1 MRREKIPRRMAG
13 LIACGE
19 RKSRQSAAKVSQIQG
34 IQHICSRPGL
44 FWNGAGRPVKPT
56 GSHTVVPPTSD
67 WAKGKMAED
76 TLTTSGIGRH
86 GATRLPSV
94 DVDSFNIELKDD
106 DGFLGDRASKGAFRK
121 ILDTLRKPLKKNGE
135 DPLGSKSAEAIGKS
149 GLDEALVGDDIGAA
163 ALVHG
168 AIEEFAQE
176 LAYVTRR
183 FLKTKGWADTE
194 RIVVGGGFRESRV
207 GELAI
212 ARTDI
217 ILKAEDFKVEMVPI
231 RFDPDDAGLIG
242 CLHLAPSWIFEAHDS
257 ILAVDIG
264 GTNIRCGVVETRWK
278 KAPDLSKASVWKSEL
293 WRHADDE
300 PTREGT
306 VKRLVKMLKEL
317 IAAADT
323 EGLKLAPFIGIAC
336 PGVINED
343 GSIEKG
349 AQNLPGNWESSKF
362 NLPTSLVEA
371 IPEIGDHDTA
381 VLMHNDGVA
390 QGLSEVPF
398 MQDVER
404 WGVLTIGTGLGNARF
419 TNRRKD
425 KGKSGNDDKDKDEKK
440 DKKSKD

>member
-1 MRREKIPRRMAG
+1 
-13 LIACGE
+13 
-19 RKSRQSAAKVSQIQG
+19 
-34 IQHICSRPGL
+34 
-44 FWNGAGRPVKPT
+44 
-56 GSHTVVPPTSD
+56 
-67 WAKGKMAED
+67 MAED
-76 TLTTSGIGRH
+76 IVTTTGIARH

-135 DPLGSKSAEAIGKS
+135 DPLGSKATDAIPKTT
-149 GLDEALVGDDIGAA
+149 LDEALVGSDIHAA

-168 AIEEFAQE
+168 AIEEFAGE
-176 LAYVTRR
+176 LAYVTQR
-183 FLKTKGWADTE
+183 FLKTKAWADTE

-217 ILKAEDFKVEMVPI
+217 ILKAAGSEVDRVPI
-231 RFDPDDAGLIG
+231 RFPPDEAGLLG
-242 CLHLAPSWIFEAHDS
+242 CLHLAPSWILEAHDS

-278 KAPDLSKASVWKSEL
+278 KAPDLSKAAVWKSEL

-300 PTREGT
+300 PTREGA
-306 VKRLVKMLKEL
+306 VKRLVKMLKGL
-317 IAAADT
+317 ITEAEA
-323 EGLKLAPFIGIAC
+323 EGLKLGPFGGISC
-336 PGVINED
+336 PRVINED

-362 NLPTSLVEA
+362 NLPASLVEG
-371 IPEIGDHDTA
+371 IPQIGDHDTA

-398 MQDVER
+398 MQDVEH

-419 TNRRKD
+419 TNRNKE
-425 KGKSGNDDKDKDEKK
+425 KNGKKTKDKDDKK

>member
-1 MRREKIPRRMAG
+1 
-13 LIACGE
+13 
-19 RKSRQSAAKVSQIQG
+19 
-34 IQHICSRPGL
+34 
-44 FWNGAGRPVKPT
+44 
-56 GSHTVVPPTSD
+56 
-67 WAKGKMAED
+67 MAED
-76 TLTTSGIGRH
+76 VITTTGIARH

-121 ILDTLRKPLKKNGE
+121 ILDSLRKPLKKNGD
-135 DPLGSKSAEAIGKS
+135 DPLGEKSAEAIGKS
-149 GLDEALVGDDIGAA
+149 VLDEVLVGDDIRAA

-168 AIEEFAQE
+168 AIEEFAHE
-176 LAYVTRR
+176 LAYVTQR
-183 FLKTKGWADTE
+183 FLKTKAWADTE

-217 ILKAEDFKVEMVPI
+217 ILKNADFKVDLVPI
-231 RFDPDDAGLIG
+231 RHHPDDAGLIG

-278 KAPDLSKASVWKSEL
+278 KASDLSKAEVWKSEL
-293 WRHADDE
+293 WRHANDE
-300 PTREGT
+300 PTREGA
-306 VKRLVKMLKEL
+306 VKRLVKMLKGL
-317 IAAADT
+317 IEEADS

-336 PGVINED
+336 PGVINAD

-362 NLPTSLVEA
+362 NLPASLVEA
-371 IPEIGDHDTA
+371 IPQIGDHDTA
-381 VLMHNDGVA
+381 VVMHNDGVA

-419 TNRRKD
+419 TNRRN
-425 KGKSGNDDKDKDEKK
+425 GKDKDKDDKNEKRDK
-440 DKKSKD
+440 DKKGGD

>member
-1 MRREKIPRRMAG
+1 MTQDVVTTTG
-13 LIACGE
+13 IA
-19 RKSRQSAAKVSQIQG
+19 Q
-34 IQHICSRPGL
+34 
-44 FWNGAGRPVKPT
+44 
-56 GSHTVVPPTSD
+56 
-67 WAKGKMAED
+67 
-76 TLTTSGIGRH
+76 H

-94 DVDSFNIELKDD
+94 DMDSFNIELKDD

-121 ILDTLRKPLKKNGE
+121 ILDSLRKPLKKNGE
-135 DPLGSKSAEAIGKS
+135 DPLGSKSTEAIAKS
-149 GLDEALVGDDIGAA
+149 TLDEALVGDDVGAA

-183 FLKTKGWADTE
+183 FLKTKAWADTE
-194 RIVVGGGFRESRV
+194 RIVVGGGLRGSRV

-217 ILKAEDFKVEMVPI
+217 ILKAEDFKVDMVPI
-231 RFDPDDAGLIG
+231 RFHPDDAGLIG

-257 ILAVDIG
+257 ILAIDIG

-278 KAPDLSKASVWKSEL
+278 KAPDLSKASVWMSEL

-300 PTREGT
+300 PTREGA
-306 VKRLVKMLKEL
+306 VKRLVKMLKGL
-317 IAAADT
+317 IAEADT
-323 EGLKLAPFIGIAC
+323 EGLGLAPFIGIAC

-362 NLPTSLVEA
+362 NLPASLVEA
-371 IPEIGDHDTA
+371 IPQIGDHDTA
-381 VLMHNDGVA
+381 VLMHNDGVV
-390 QGLSEVPF
+390 QGLSQVPF
-398 MQDVER
+398 MQDVSH

-419 TNRRKD
+419 TNRKKKN
-425 KGKSGNDDKDKDEKK
+425 KGKDKDKDDDNDKGEKK
-440 DKKSKD
+440 MKMSKV

>member
-1 MRREKIPRRMAG
+1 
-13 LIACGE
+13 
-19 RKSRQSAAKVSQIQG
+19 
-34 IQHICSRPGL
+34 
-44 FWNGAGRPVKPT
+44 
-56 GSHTVVPPTSD
+56 
-67 WAKGKMAED
+67 MAENII
-76 TLTTSGIGRH
+76 TTTGIARH

-121 ILDTLRKPLKKNGE
+121 MLDSLRKPLKKKNGD
-135 DPLGSKSAEAIGKS
+135 DPLGSKPAGDISKTA
-149 GLDEALVGDDIGAA
+149 LDEALVGDDIPAA

-168 AIEEFAQE
+168 AIEEFAHE
-176 LAYVTRR
+176 LAYVTQR
-183 FLKTKGWADTE
+183 FLKTKAWADTE

-217 ILKAEDFKVEMVPI
+217 ILKNADFKVDLVPI

-278 KAPDLSKASVWKSEL
+278 KASDLSKAEVWKSEL
-293 WRHADDE
+293 WRHANDE

-306 VKRLVKMLKEL
+306 VKKLVKMLKHL
-317 IAAADT
+317 IDAAEE
-323 EGLKLAPFIGIAC
+323 EGFKLAPFIGIAC

-349 AQNLPGNWESSKF
+349 AQNLPGNWESSKI
-362 NLPTSLVEA
+362 NLPASLVEA
-371 IPEIGDHDTA
+371 IPH
-381 VLMHNDGVA
+381 
-390 QGLSEVPF
+390 
-398 MQDVER
+398 
-404 WGVLTIGTGLGNARF
+404 
-419 TNRRKD
+419 
-425 KGKSGNDDKDKDEKK
+425 
-440 DKKSKD
+440 

>member
-1 MRREKIPRRMAG
+1 M
-13 LIACGE
+13 
-19 RKSRQSAAKVSQIQG
+19 
-34 IQHICSRPGL
+34 
-44 FWNGAGRPVKPT
+44 
-56 GSHTVVPPTSD
+56 GSLAVVPRSL
-67 WAKGKMAED
+67 GHGQGRMAED

-94 DVDSFNIELKDD
+94 DVDSYNIELKDA

-121 ILDTLRKPLKKNGE
+121 ILDSLRKPLKKNGE
-135 DPLGSKSAEAIGKS
+135 DPLGSKSAEAIGK
-149 GLDEALVGDDIGAA
+149 GALDEALVGDDVGAA

-183 FLKTKGWADTE
+183 FLKTKAWADTE
-194 RIVVGGGFRESRV
+194 RIVVGGGFRQSRV

-217 ILKAEDFKVEMVPI
+217 ILKAEDFAVDLIPI
-231 RFDPDDAGLIG
+231 RYHPDEAGLIG

-257 ILAVDIG
+257 ILGVDIG

-278 KAPDLSKASVWKSEL
+278 KAPDLSKAAVWKSEL

-300 PTREGT
+300 PPREGA
-306 VKRLVKMLKEL
+306 VKRLVKMLKGL
-317 IAAADT
+317 IAEADA

-362 NLPTSLVEA
+362 NLPASLVEA

-398 MQDVER
+398 MQDVEH

-425 KGKSGNDDKDKDEKK
+425 KDKDDKK